1 MEINTH
7 ASSNISNMI
16 LFEKIKTG
24 NPIIDTIVLTF
35 LLTSINYIFK
45 WFNNNV
51 LEDLDISVFNLKY
64 ILHYFTKKNVVEYE
78 GKISSST
85 NFYDSK
91 INRTSAFSDRFK
103 ALWYHIIDNITF
115 TFVR

>member
-45 WFNNNV
+45 WVNNNV
-51 LEDLDISVFNLKY
+51 LEDLDISIFNLKY
-64 ILHYFTKKNVVEYE
+64 IFHYFTKKNVVEYE
-78 GKISSST
+78 GKISSS
-85 NFYDSK
+85 
-91 INRTSAFSDRFK
+91 IDRYNNELK
-103 ALWYHIIDNITF
+103 EYKY
-115 TFVR
+115 